1 MCYNIH
7 IIHSAV
13 QEDDERVCQF
23 HQCYLSLF
31 VTLCAVMRY
40 LPLLH
45 CRVQISNLQLAL
57 DVSWVG
63 PVAVMA
69 AMDVA
74 TISPSDAKLQV
85 DPDINFAM
93 SCRCRVYYSIMY

>member
-1 MCYNIH
+1 
-7 IIHSAV
+7 
-13 QEDDERVCQF
+13 
-23 HQCYLSLF
+23 
-31 VTLCAVMRY
+31 MRY

-45 CRVQISNLQLAL
+45 CRVQISNVQLAL

-74 TISPSDAKLQV
+74 TISPADAKLQV